1 MNERDRV
8 GRVGRLGIST
18 MNYFNYF
25 TEIEEEFVK
34 RRGSHMLVSPLDWT
48 LIDTWKRRGIP
59 LHIVLRGIN
68 SSFDGY
74 DQRLSRGRK
83 VNSLFFC
90 QQEVEALFHEYVESR
105 VGAANGAGNG
115 ASQNGN
121 GASQN
126 GNGASQNG
134 NGASQNGN
142 GASQFAPAAV
152 VEFLKAQCEALW
164 RLEAKHLAP
173 ALKETFARASERL
186 SQIIEDLESSG
197 AVSPELLEMDLMMIE
212 EVILDG
218 LREQAGEENLGR
230 LRKEADGKLRR
241 YKQSMEREVYE
252 QTLGNFVAQR
262 LRELHE
268 VPRLSLFYL

>member
-1 MNERDRV
+1 
-8 GRVGRLGIST
+8 

-48 LIDTWKRRGIP
+48 LIETWKRRGIP

-74 DQRLSRGRK
+74 DQRFKRGRK

-90 QQEVEALFHEYVESR
+90 QQEVEALFQEYVESR

-115 ASQNGN
+115 A
-121 GASQN
+121 A
-126 GNGASQNG
+126 
-134 NGASQNGN
+134 QNGN
-142 GASQFAPAAV
+142 GASQFAPATA
-152 VEFLKAQCEALW
+152 VEFLKAQGEALW
-164 RLEAKHLAP
+164 RLEAKHLDP
-173 ALKETFARASERL
+173 ALKETLVRASERR
-186 SQIIEDLESSG
+186 SQLIEDLETSG

-218 LREQAGEENLGR
+218 LREHAGEEKLGR
-230 LRKEADGKLRR
+230 LRKEADDKLRR
-241 YKQSMEREVYE
+241 YKQSMQREVYE
-252 QTLGNFVAQR
+252 QTAGNFVAQR
-262 LRELHE
+262 LREIHE

>member
-1 MNERDRV
+1 M
-8 GRVGRLGIST
+8 

-48 LIDTWKRRGIP
+48 LIETWKRRGIP

-74 DQRLSRGRK
+74 EQRLNRGRK

-90 QQEVEALFHEYVESR
+90 QQEVEALFQEYVESR
-105 VGAANGAGNG
+105 VGATNGAGNG
-115 ASQNGN
+115 AAQNGN
-121 GASQN
+121 GA
-126 GNGASQNG
+126 A
-134 NGASQNGN
+134 
-142 GASQFAPAAV
+142 QFSPAAAI
-152 VEFLKAQCEALW
+152 EFLKAQCEALW

-173 ALKETFARASERL
+173 SLKETFARASERL
-186 SQIIEDLESSG
+186 SQIIEDLETSG

-218 LREQAGEENLGR
+218 LKEQAGEEKLGR
-230 LRKEADGKLRR
+230 LREEADGTLRR

-252 QTLGNFVAQR
+252 QTAGNFVAQR
-262 LRELHE
+262 LREIHE

>member
-1 MNERDRV
+1 MNEIE
-8 GRVGRLGIST
+8 LGEWDALALSM

-48 LIDTWKRRGIP
+48 LIETWKQRGIP

-74 DQRLSRGRK
+74 DQRGARGRK

-90 QQEVEALFHEYVESR
+90 QQEVEALFQEYVESR
-105 VGAANGAGNG
+105 VGAAHNAGNG
-115 ASQNGN
+115 GSQNGG
-121 GASQN
+121 GASH
-126 GNGASQNG
+126 
-134 NGASQNGN
+134 
-142 GASQFAPAAV
+142 FAPAAIID
-152 VEFLKAQCEALW
+152 FLKGQCEALW
-164 RLEAKHLAP
+164 RLEAGHLAP
-173 ALKETFARASERL
+173 AIKETFARTSERL
-186 SQIIEDLESSG
+186 SQIIEDLEMSG
-197 AVSPELLEMDLMMIE
+197 VVSPELLEMDLMMIE

-218 LREQAGEENLGR
+218 LREHSGEEKLR
-230 LRKEADGKLRR
+230 QLRKEANERLRR

-252 QTLGNFVAQR
+252 QTIDNFVAHR
-262 LRELHE
+262 LREIHE

>member
-1 MNERDRV
+1 M
-8 GRVGRLGIST
+8 

-25 TEIEEEFVK
+25 TEIEGEFVK

-48 LIDTWKRRGIP
+48 LIETWKRRGIP

-74 DQRLSRGRK
+74 DRRLNRGRR

-90 QQEVEALFHEYVESR
+90 QQEVEALFQEYVESR
-105 VGAANGAGNG
+105 VGAAHGAGNG

-121 GASQN
+121 GASP
-126 GNGASQNG
+126 
-134 NGASQNGN
+134 
-142 GASQFAPAAV
+142 FAPTGII
-152 VEFLKAQCEALW
+152 EFLKSQCEALW
-164 RLEAKHLAP
+164 RLRARQIDP
-173 ALKETFARASERL
+173 TFRETFSRASERL
-186 SQIIEDLESSG
+186 SHIIEDMETSG
-197 AVSPELLEMDLMMIE
+197 VVLPELLEMDLMMIE

-218 LREQAGEENLGR
+218 LREHSGEEK
-230 LRKEADGKLRR
+230 LRQLQKEADDRLRR

-252 QTLGNFVAQR
+252 QTVANFVAQR
-262 LRELHE
+262 LREIHE

>member
-1 MNERDRV
+1 M
-8 GRVGRLGIST
+8 

-25 TEIEEEFVK
+25 TEIEGEFVK

-48 LIDTWKRRGIP
+48 LIETWKRRGIP

-74 DQRLSRGRK
+74 DQRLNRGRK

-90 QQEVEALFHEYVESR
+90 QQEVEALYQEYVESR
-105 VGAANGAGNG
+105 VGARNGAVGGDGNG
-115 ASQNGN
+115 AAQNGG
-121 GASQN
+121 GA
-126 GNGASQNG
+126 A
-134 NGASQNGN
+134 
-142 GASQFAPAAV
+142 QFAPATI

-164 RLEAKHLAP
+164 RMEAKQIDP
-173 ALKETFARASERL
+173 TFRETLDRVSERL
-186 SQIIEDLESSG
+186 SQIVDDLESSG
-197 AVSPELLEMDLMMIE
+197 VISPELLEMDLMMIE

-218 LREQAGEENLGR
+218 LKERAGEEKLGQ
-230 LRKEADGKLRR
+230 LRKEAGEKLRR

-252 QTLGNFVAQR
+252 QTVDNFVAQR
-262 LRELHE
+262 LREIHE

>member
-8 GRVGRLGIST
+8 GRVGRLGITT

-48 LIDTWKRRGIP
+48 LIETWKRRGIP

-74 DQRLSRGRK
+74 DQRLNRGRK

-90 QQEVEALFHEYVESR
+90 QQE
-105 VGAANGAGNG
+105 G
-115 ASQNGN
+115 
-121 GASQN
+121 
-126 GNGASQNG
+126 
-134 NGASQNGN
+134 
-142 GASQFAPAAV
+142 
-152 VEFLKAQCEALW
+152 EALW
-164 RLEAKHLAP
+164 RLEAKYLAP

-252 QTLGNFVAQR
+252 QTVGNFVAQR

>member
-8 GRVGRLGIST
+8 GRVGRLGIWK

-48 LIDTWKRRGIP
+48 LIETWKRRGIP

-74 DQRLSRGRK
+74 DHRFNRGRK

-90 QQEVEALFHEYVESR
+90 QQEVEALFQEYVESR
-105 VGAANGAGNG
+105 VGAAHVAGNG
-115 ASQNGN
+115 ATQI
-121 GASQN
+121 
-126 GNGASQNG
+126 
-134 NGASQNGN
+134 
-142 GASQFAPAAV
+142 APAAV
-152 VEFLKAQCEALW
+152 VEFLKSQCEALW
-164 RLEAKHLAP
+164 RLEAKHLDP
-173 ALKETFARASERL
+173 ALKETLARASERL

-252 QTLGNFVAQR
+252 QTVGNFVAQR
-262 LRELHE
+262 LRELHD

>member
-1 MNERDRV
+1 M
-8 GRVGRLGIST
+8 

-48 LIDTWKRRGIP
+48 LIETWKRRGIP

-74 DQRLSRGRK
+74 EQRLNRGRK

-90 QQEVEALFHEYVESR
+90 QQEVEALFQEYVESR

-115 ASQNGN
+115 AAQNGN
-121 GASQN
+121 GA
-126 GNGASQNG
+126 A
-134 NGASQNGN
+134 
-142 GASQFAPAAV
+142 QFAPATA
-152 VEFLKAQCEALW
+152 VEFLKAQCEALR
-164 RLEAKHLAP
+164 RLEAKHLDP

-186 SQIIEDLESSG
+186 SHIIEDLETSG

-218 LREQAGEENLGR
+218 LKEQAGEEKLGR
-230 LRKEADGKLRR
+230 LQEEADGKLRR

-252 QTLGNFVAQR
+252 QTAGNFVAQR
-262 LRELHE
+262 LREIYE

>member
-1 MNERDRV
+1 
-8 GRVGRLGIST
+8 

-48 LIDTWKRRGIP
+48 LIETWKRRGIP
-59 LHIVLRGIN
+59 LHVVLRGIN

-74 DQRLSRGRK
+74 DQRLNRGRK

-90 QQEVEALFHEYVESR
+90 QQEVEALYQEYVESR
-105 VGAANGAGNG
+105 VGAAQGAG
-115 ASQNGN
+115 S
-121 GASQN
+121 
-126 GNGASQNG
+126 
-134 NGASQNGN
+134 GASQNGN

-173 ALKETFARASERL
+173 ALKETFSRASERL
-186 SQIIEDLESSG
+186 AKIIEDLETSG

-218 LREQAGEENLGR
+218 LMNQAGEEKLGR
-230 LRKEADGKLRR
+230 LRKEADDRLRR
-241 YKQSMEREVYE
+241 YKRSMEREVYE
-252 QTLGNFVAQR
+252 QTAGNFVAQR
-262 LRELHE
+262 LREIHE

>member
-1 MNERDRV
+1 MNELNPV
-8 GRVGRLGIST
+8 GRVGRLGYSM

-25 TEIEEEFVK
+25 TEIEGEFVK

-48 LIDTWKRRGIP
+48 LIETWKKRGIP

-74 DQRLSRGRK
+74 DQRLNRGRR

-90 QQEVEALFHEYVESR
+90 QQEVEALFQEYIESR
-105 VGAANGAGNG
+105 VGASNGDSHGNG
-115 ASQNGN
+115 AAPNGN
-121 GASQN
+121 GA
-126 GNGASQNG
+126 A
-134 NGASQNGN
+134 
-142 GASQFAPAAV
+142 QFAPATIM
-152 VEFLKAQCEALW
+152 EFLKAQLETLW
-164 RLEAKHLAP
+164 RMESKQIDP
-173 ALKETFARASERL
+173 VFRETLGRASERFA
-186 SQIIEDLESSG
+186 QIIEDLETSG

-218 LREQAGEENLGR
+218 LKEHAGDEKLKQ
-230 LRKEADGKLRR
+230 LRKEAGEKLRR

-252 QTLGNFVAQR
+252 QTLDNFVAQR
-262 LRELHE
+262 LREIHD

>member
-1 MNERDRV
+1 M
-8 GRVGRLGIST
+8 

-48 LIDTWKRRGIP
+48 LIETWKRRGIP

-74 DQRLSRGRK
+74 ERRLSRGRK

-90 QQEVEALFHEYVESR
+90 QQEVEALFQEYVESR

-115 ASQNGN
+115 A
-121 GASQN
+121 A
-126 GNGASQNG
+126 
-134 NGASQNGN
+134 QNGN
-142 GASQFAPAAV
+142 GASQFAPAAA

-164 RLEAKHLAP
+164 RLEAKHLDP
-173 ALKETFARASERL
+173 ALKETLVRASERL
-186 SQIIEDLESSG
+186 LQIIEDLETSG

-218 LREQAGEENLGR
+218 LREQAGVEKLGR
-230 LRKEADGKLRR
+230 LREEADGKLRR

-252 QTLGNFVAQR
+252 QTAGNFVAQR
-262 LRELHE
+262 LREIYE

>member
-1 MNERDRV
+1 MIMIELRECDA
-8 GRVGRLGIST
+8 LAPSA

-48 LIDTWKRRGIP
+48 LIETWKQRGIP

-74 DQRLSRGRK
+74 DRRLSRGRK

-90 QQEVEALFHEYVESR
+90 QQEVEAQFQEYIESR
-105 VGAANGAGNG
+105 VGAVHSATNG
-115 ASQNGN
+115 ASQNGD
-121 GASQN
+121 GDTR
-126 GNGASQNG
+126 
-134 NGASQNGN
+134 
-142 GASQFAPAAV
+142 FTPAAV
-152 VEFLKAQCEALW
+152 IEFLKGQCEALW
-164 RLEAKHLAP
+164 RLEAKHNDQT
-173 ALKETFARASERL
+173 LKETFTRASERL
-186 SQIIEDLESSG
+186 SQIIEDLELTG
-197 AVSPELLEMDLMMIE
+197 VISPEMLEMDLMMIE

-218 LREQAGEENLGR
+218 LREHAGDETLR
-230 LRKEADGKLRR
+230 QLRKEGNDKLRR

-252 QTLGNFVAQR
+252 QTISNFVAQR
-262 LRELHE
+262 LREIHQ

>member
-48 LIDTWKRRGIP
+48 LIETWKRRGIP

-74 DQRLSRGRK
+74 DQRLNRGGK

-90 QQEVEALFHEYVESR
+90 QQEVEALFQEYVDSR

-121 GASQN
+121 GASQ
-126 GNGASQNG
+126 S
-134 NGASQNGN
+134 
-142 GASQFAPAAV
+142 APAAV
-152 VEFLKAQCEALW
+152 VEFLKSQCEALW
-164 RLEAKHLAP
+164 RLEVKQLDP

-197 AVSPELLEMDLMMIE
+197 AVAPELLEMDLMMIE

-252 QTLGNFVAQR
+252 QTVGNFVAQR

>member
-1 MNERDRV
+1 M
-8 GRVGRLGIST
+8 

-48 LIDTWKRRGIP
+48 LIETWKRRGIP

-74 DQRLSRGRK
+74 EQRLNRGRK

-90 QQEVEALFHEYVESR
+90 QQEVEALFQEYVESR
-105 VGAANGAGNG
+105 VGATNGAGNG
-115 ASQNGN
+115 AAQNGN
-121 GASQN
+121 GA
-126 GNGASQNG
+126 A
-134 NGASQNGN
+134 
-142 GASQFAPAAV
+142 QFSPAAAI
-152 VEFLKAQCEALW
+152 EFLKAQCEALW

-173 ALKETFARASERL
+173 SLKETFARASERL
-186 SQIIEDLESSG
+186 SQIIEDLETSG

-218 LREQAGEENLGR
+218 LKEQAGEEKLGR
-230 LRKEADGKLRR
+230 LREEADGKLRR

-252 QTLGNFVAQR
+252 QTAGNFVAQR
-262 LRELHE
+262 LREIHE

>member
-1 MNERDRV
+1 M
-8 GRVGRLGIST
+8 

-34 RRGSHMLVSPLDWT
+34 RRGSHLLVSPLDWT
-48 LIDTWKRRGIP
+48 LIETWKRRGIP

-74 DQRLSRGRK
+74 NQRLNRGRK

-90 QQEVEALFHEYVESR
+90 QQEVEALFQEYVESR
-105 VGAANGAGNG
+105 VGAAHGDGNG
-115 ASQNGN
+115 SSQNGN
-121 GASQN
+121 GSSQN
-126 GNGASQNG
+126 GNGSSQNG
-134 NGASQNGN
+134 NGS
-142 GASQFAPAAV
+142 SQFAPATV
-152 VEFLKAQCEALW
+152 VEFLKAQCETLW

-173 ALKETFARASERL
+173 EIKETFARASERL

-218 LREQAGEENLGR
+218 LRAQAGEEKLGR
-230 LRKEADGKLRR
+230 LRKEADSKLHR

-252 QTLGNFVAQR
+252 QTVGNFVAQR